1 MDYFKEPVNGSD
13 EKQEVLNRL
22 EFVIQSL
29 SFYSELIRLLQSN
42 EGHNMFCQLLSCLRI
57 NGLKGK
63 DSNSTWI
70 TTSKRHQNGL
80 SQLLCILSSAWQ
92 LCREPEQG
100 TDLAAN

>member
-63 DSNSTWI
+63 DLNSTWI